1 MRILIILIII
11 LTSCHR
17 ATFNSEKWKDWDGKE
32 SYVRWDMA
40 DDLRDNYSLIGQ
52 TREQIEN
59 LLGQPDNTENSS
71 ADEYYYDLGPCRRGI
86 DFGSFTLSFKKDKV
100 YKVRIACN

>member
-1 MRILIILIII
+1 MRILVILTII
-11 LTSCHR
+11 LTSCHGS
-17 ATFNSEKWKDWDGKE
+17 TFNSEKWKNWDGKE

-52 TREQIEN
+52 THEQIEK
-59 LLGQPDNTENSS
+59 LLGKPDNSQHSS
-71 ADEYYYDLGPCRRGI
+71 PDEYYYDLGPCRRGI
-86 DFGSFTLSFKKDKV
+86 DFGSFTLNFKNGKV